1 MKLINKKKKII
12 FFINHAAF
20 FISHRLPIAKKLI
33 NQGYDVVLITG
44 QAGSIEMEELA
55 IKKLQNYDIRHI
67 KLAFKP
73 SSTNLAVEVYSIIQ
87 LIYYLI
93 CLKSSLLHCVSPK
106 AVLYGSIAAFFSR
119 TKSLV
124 VAISGMGHIFTNP
137 LKKSFLKRIIKFSY
151 LNLLKTTFFLN
162 KNLKV
167 IVQNNDDYNF
177 LLELKMIDKNK
188 LVLIKGS
195 GVNLSKYVN
204 TKIENKEKI
213 VLLAGRMLKE
223 KGVYEF
229 ISAAKKIKPSF
240 PDWNFVLIGAAG
252 YDNPSAISAEYLN
265 KTMSDG
271 IIKWLGHVNNIE
283 DYMKK
288 SSIVCLPSYR
298 EGMPKVLLEAA
309 AAGCAVVTTDVPGCR
324 EAIID
329 NQTGFI
335 VPLYEQEKLNA
346 AILELI
352 NNIKL
357 REKFGK
363 NNMIFASQNFGIESV
378 VDKHIEIYNDLLRNA
393 QYKKNR

>member
-1 MKLINKKKKII
+1 
-12 FFINHAAF
+12 NHAAF

-33 NQGYDVVLITG
+33 NQGYDVILITG
-44 QAGSIEMEELA
+44 QAGSIEMEEFA

-73 SSTNLAVEVYSIIQ
+73 SSTNLVVEVYSIIQ

-124 VAISGMGHIFTNP
+124 VAMSGMGHIFTNP
-137 LKKSFLKRIIKFSY
+137 LKKSFLKRIIKFLY

-213 VLLAGRMLKE
+213 VLLAGRMLK
-223 KGVYEF
+223 
-229 ISAAKKIKPSF
+229 
-240 PDWNFVLIGAAG
+240 
-252 YDNPSAISAEYLN
+252 
-265 KTMSDG
+265 
-271 IIKWLGHVNNIE
+271 
-283 DYMKK
+283 
-288 SSIVCLPSYR
+288 
-298 EGMPKVLLEAA
+298 
-309 AAGCAVVTTDVPGCR
+309 
-324 EAIID
+324 
-329 NQTGFI
+329 
-335 VPLYEQEKLNA
+335 
-346 AILELI
+346 
-352 NNIKL
+352 
-357 REKFGK
+357 
-363 NNMIFASQNFGIESV
+363 
-378 VDKHIEIYNDLLRNA
+378 
-393 QYKKNR
+393 